1 MKQMPPLKV
10 MKNKFNL
17 DQVRMSTQ
25 GSSAPRQRKKTMP
38 DDAELRQPLLPSAGS
53 PAPRGIWRAIADFW
67 RVCVKQILAAY
78 QRFIG
83 AEASSALLI
92 SVARVA
98 QSNLMHAQRCPPI
111 SQHGWAFEL
120 PKPIP

>member
-1 MKQMPPLKV
+1 MSRSI
-10 MKNKFNL
+10 L

-53 PAPRGIWRAIADFW
+53 PAPRGIWRAIADCW
-67 RVCVKQILAAY
+67 RACVNQILAVY
-78 QRFIG
+78 ERFIG
-83 AEASSALLI
+83 EEASPALLI
-92 SVARVA
+92 SVAHA
-98 QSNLMHAQRCPPI
+98 DQNNLLHAQRCPPI
-111 SQHGWAFEL
+111 SQHGWAFEP